1 MTKNRVNLINRLIA
15 FLLSVITAIALFV
28 SHFTFPAELVL
39 FNNQSYYPVI
49 ENEEYSANYPKI
61 ISEILISQFYG
72 TKIAGDMPSILSNQD
87 AFGSAIKSFIPDEW
101 SKRTLKYFIDQVFD
115 YFNFRIPNQSLKIE
129 LGGLKTGLI
138 LNSKNLSEKYINSL
152 NNCSAQNE
160 AQLDEIELTV
170 FELLPCKP
178 EQNLMISFVNLT
190 SRYLEDLFNRLPS
203 SFSTSNI
210 APINTDTSDYIFYF
224 YSIARW
230 ALRLMPL
237 LTISIL
243 ILIAVLL
250 RKQRDLMLRWIG
262 RLLVITSAIS
272 LIGLVII
279 LIGFDQFI
287 ALLTKRL
294 LGNLIEGFG
303 VLLLGL
309 IQEVGYQTL
318 VWVVI
323 SAVAALGFGFFLLL
337 MGRIFKPKDVSQLV
351 DEEESFDLVSED
363 ISVDENMPLKE
374 LAPQTIEEIEE
385 EEKNNIPKG
394 RKKKGNG

>member
-170 FELLPCKP
+170 FDLPPCKP

>member
-287 ALLTKRL
+287 ALLTNRL

>member
-160 AQLDEIELTV
+160 AQLDEIELTI
-170 FELLPCKP
+170 FDLPPCKP

-337 MGRIFKPKDVSQLV
+337 MGRIFKPKDVSQLM